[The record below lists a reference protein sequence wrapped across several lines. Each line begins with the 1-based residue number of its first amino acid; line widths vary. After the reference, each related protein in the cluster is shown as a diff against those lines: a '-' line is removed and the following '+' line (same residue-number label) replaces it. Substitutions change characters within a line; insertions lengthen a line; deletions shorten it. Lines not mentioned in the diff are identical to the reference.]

1 MNVQTLAEIIENL
14 RAQGKAFN
22 EAADTLQDNRGNQQ
36 NGNGRANGFLRLPP
50 HGNAGRHMSAE
61 TRKKM
66 SASQK
71 ARHASKHIP
80 AIVSVDDM
88 VA

>member
-22 EAADTLQDNRGNQQ
+22 DAADTLQDNKGNQQ
-36 NGNGRANGFLRLPP
+36 NGNGRANGFLRLPT
-50 HGNAGRHMSAE
+50 HGNTGRHMSVE

-71 ARHASKHIP
+71 ARHLPKP
-80 AIVSVDDM
+80 AVAAIDDM